1 MRSKRINTAQN
12 IYFNNVEVDNVY
24 YNNAHIWPPR
34 PYYVST
40 DGTDDSGVSGDIDNP
55 FQTLNYAISR
65 ITNQDT
71 IYFRTGSY
79 IFDEQEITNSNI
91 SIIGYNGENVTFD
104 GTRPISD
111 LADPSVNGGEWQTHT
126 TDIVTDT
133 NQVISGKTI
142 YKIKLNSTAEVWQLF
157 HNRNEVINAR
167 YPSAQWTDESV
178 YTFNNW
184 GHGYYNILSNGS

>member
-1 MRSKRINTAQN
+1 MRSGRFNTAQN
-12 IYFNNVEVDNVY
+12 VYLNDVSVDNVY
-24 YNNAHIWPPR
+24 YNNKRLYPPNA
-34 PYYVST
+34 YFVSN
-40 DGTDDSGVSGDIDNP
+40 SGSNDITTTGAENDP

-65 ITNQDT
+65 ITDQDV

-157 HNRNEVINAR
+157 HNRNEV
-167 YPSAQWTDESV
+167 SAA
-178 YTFNNW
+178 
-184 GHGYYNILSNGS
+184 